1 MDIIYLHGVKA
12 KTLIGVYDWERIAP
26 QVVEIDLEIGMP
38 SPKAC
43 FSDELNDTIDYAQV
57 VDRLRAQLAE
67 QHFLLLERLAEHI
80 AADTMQHFGSP
91 WVKVCV
97 TKLGILHEVGRVG
110 VMIERGNRYP
120 ASDAQN

>member
-26 QVVEIDLEIGMP
+26 QVVEIDLEIGIP
-38 SPKAC
+38 TPRAC
-43 FSDELNDTIDYAQV
+43 FSDDLIDTIDYAKV
-57 VDRLRAQLAE
+57 VERLRNVLST

-80 AADTMQHFGSP
+80 AQDLLQAFAAP
-91 WVKVCV
+91 WIKVSV

-110 VMIERGNRYP
+110 VTVERGQRN
-120 ASDAQN
+120 